1 MEIVNLSRDVKTIV
15 KFVNSSE
22 GNVRQAALHPSAE
35 MFKSLGDSIWTYI
48 GEIAPK
54 ARDLLD

>member
-1 MEIVNLSRDVKTIV
+1 LNLNRDIKTIV
-15 KFVNSSE
+15 KFANSSE

-35 MFKSLGDSIWTYI
+35 VFKIIGDTIWNYI

-54 ARDLLD
+54 AKDLLD